1 MAKFLLTRTSGEGD
15 EKIIEINSIEELITL
30 LETEGRNIILRW
42 NYNKEVEDEPEYTL
56 EIYDDY
62 RE

>member
-15 EKIIEINSIEELITL
+15 EEIIEINSIEELITL